1 MSSRLALLVLPLAF
15 ASCRKTESVTVPSPV
30 DSVQAALPDT
40 SVAEPVPDSSLL
52 AASSSPEKL
61 SYDSAVAALP
71 PEVRDSVR
79 LWQQRM
85 DSLRAAW
92 ERDMAEAAPL
102 KTFTK
107 RPWDHPIP
115 HPTGTTAER
124 ARVFRGIEGCEGDSA
139 FDVYLAGGDVHTGSQ
154 ESHSFYVAP
163 GFTLSGGIH
172 QGMSSMDAIQVMGNP
187 YRSGDGYLSWAIQD
201 WGEKEYSNR
210 VAWREVMRFFFLD
223 NRLVAIWVVH
233 PFYDC

>member
-1 MSSRLALLVLPLAF
+1 MSSRLALIVLPLAF
-15 ASCRKTESVTVPSPV
+15 ASCRKTESVTVPPPV
-30 DSVQAALPDT
+30 DTVQAALPDT
-40 SVAEPVPDSSLL
+40 SAPAPDSGLVETS
-52 AASSSPEKL
+52 APTTEPRF
-61 SYDSAVAALP
+61 DSVVDALP

-79 LWQQRM
+79 LWQKRV

-102 KTFTK
+102 KGFAK
-107 RPWDHPIP
+107 RPWDHPP
-115 HPTGTTAER
+115 PQSARESPER
-124 ARVFRGIEGCEGDSA
+124 ARLFRGIEECGGDST
-139 FDVYLAGGDVHTGSQ
+139 FDVYLAGGDVHTGGL

-172 QGMSSMDAIQVMGNP
+172 QGMSTLEATRAMGKP
-187 YRSGDGYLSWAIQD
+187 YRNGDGYLSWVVQD

-210 VAWREVMRFFFLD
+210 VAWKETVRFFFLED
-223 NRLVAIWVVH
+223 RLVAVWVVH